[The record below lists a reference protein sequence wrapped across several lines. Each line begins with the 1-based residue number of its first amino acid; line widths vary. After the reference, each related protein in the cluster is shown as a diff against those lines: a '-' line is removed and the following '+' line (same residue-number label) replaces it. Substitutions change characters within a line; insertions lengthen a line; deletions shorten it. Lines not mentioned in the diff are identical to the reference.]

1 MDKPLEFEIEN
12 DELRPEFD
20 VLKSYFSKALRSKY
34 VEVEIYAEYEKEV
47 LEAQSAYSKDVER
60 INQGLIDSVKFR
72 FVEKDI
78 VKKVPTNQAEEN
90 LLDLKKLLGQNDISL
105 YNSEDELINDLLNN
119 KDVKHYR
126 QVKYLA
132 SKHEGETLRLRFV
145 LQPFSF
151 VFLISGIN
159 AYHLVLETLNTEE
172 ATYIWHFDKKLKSL
186 KENINLI
193 DKDLNLIRNKGRQ
206 YFLEM
211 PKSNFSRIVHD
222 YSNERKGFVV
232 WKSALEE
239 RLF

>member
-1 MDKPLEFEIEN
+1 MLNWIFRHGAAAFKYQSAEMDKPLEFEIEN

-47 LEAQSAYSKDVER
+47 LEAQSAYSKNVER

-105 YNSEDELINDLLNN
+105 YNSGEELINDLLNN

-151 VFLISGIN
+151 VFLISGKD
-159 AYHLVLETLNTEE
+159 AYHLILETLNTEE
-172 ATYIWHFDKKLKSL
+172 ATYIWHFDKKLKS
-186 KENINLI
+186 
-193 DKDLNLIRNKGRQ
+193 
-206 YFLEM
+206 
-211 PKSNFSRIVHD
+211 
-222 YSNERKGFVV
+222 
-232 WKSALEE
+232 
-239 RLF
+239 